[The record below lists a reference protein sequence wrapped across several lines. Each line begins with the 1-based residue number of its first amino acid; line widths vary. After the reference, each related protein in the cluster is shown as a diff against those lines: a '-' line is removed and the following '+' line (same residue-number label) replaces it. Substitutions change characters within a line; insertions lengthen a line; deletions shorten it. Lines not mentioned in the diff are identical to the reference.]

1 MGPKVQKQFLSLQQK
16 IKVLEVREQEKLSVR
31 QLAVRF
37 KIGKTQVAEIIKN
50 RENLMKKWYSNTN
63 VDEKRSF
70 LKSQSLKIDKLCYKW
85 FVESRNKGIPLTGPL
100 VQAKAKEISE
110 TLGNKNFSAST
121 GWLNRFRTRHNIAF
135 KTISGESASV
145 NPENVKTFLEKLPS
159 LIEKYPPRNIYNVD
173 ETGLFFRAL
182 PNKTLALKKE
192 RCFGGKLSK
201 DRITILHCAN
211 MNGEKEPLLII
222 GKAARPRAF
231 KNIDLN
237 KLPVMWKFNK
247 KAWMT
252 VDIMTEWLRDFDRQM
267 GAQKRQILLFLD
279 NACSHPKEINLK
291 NIKLCFLP
299 PNCTSVCQPLDQGII
314 KNFKFNYRTLLL
326 KHLLVNIDDANS
338 AQDLVKIITL
348 LDAIFYANKA
358 WSEVTSVT
366 IKNCFKNAFHIENP
380 KLEEQYDPEE
390 ELPLSLLAEIYKKK
404 VPLGITQQSFEEFFI
419 MDQNLFVEEMQE
431 EFVSDSILKNMD
443 VEKSESD
450 ESDDDQESA
459 AEIKCSINT
468 YNEAIKSVKALR
480 VFSLHQGDT
489 KALKMLSNLEI
500 HYQEAFL
507 KRKIRQTTLDEFL
520 S

>member
-1 MGPKVQKQFLSLQQK
+1 
-16 IKVLEVREQEKLSVR
+16 
-31 QLAVRF
+31 
-37 KIGKTQVAEIIKN
+37 
-50 RENLMKKWYSNTN
+50 
-63 VDEKRSF
+63 
-70 LKSQSLKIDKLCYKW
+70 
-85 FVESRNKGIPLTGPL
+85 
-100 VQAKAKEISE
+100 
-110 TLGNKNFSAST
+110 
-121 GWLNRFRTRHNIAF
+121 
-135 KTISGESASV
+135 
-145 NPENVKTFLEKLPS
+145 
-159 LIEKYPPRNIYNVD
+159 
-173 ETGLFFRAL
+173 
-182 PNKTLALKKE
+182 
-192 RCFGGKLSK
+192 
-201 DRITILHCAN
+201 

-358 WSEVTSVT
+358 WSEVTRVI

-404 VPLGITQQSFEEFFI
+404 VPLGITQESFEEFFI
-419 MDQNLFVEEMQE
+419 MDQNLFVVEMQE
-431 EFVSDSILKNMD
+431 EFISDSILKNMD

-459 AEIKCSINT
+459 AEIECSINT